1 MALPPA
7 GRAREG
13 QLTVQSSSAS
23 RPKRN
28 HCHTSTPERHA
39 GLPDGA
45 AGAISSCTAPGRSDE
60 QLLDAAIADYLDAL
74 QAFNV
79 EMNGERPSATFDGA
93 DDVPRS
99 LAYATSEVDSMLRKA
114 GAPERAELVAVAWNM
129 VLAGDFDDVAA
140 DARQELAATDFSGTS
155 RTPMDDDELE
165 EIRARLREASP
176 GPWTAFTGGGLGG
189 PEFIRISEDDA
200 EPDMYVE
207 RDGAPASSA
216 DLRFIASAR
225 QDIPRLLAEVER
237 EKGPE

>member
-1 MALPPA
+1 M
-7 GRAREG
+7 
-13 QLTVQSSSAS
+13 QSSSAS

-165 EIRARLREASP
+165 EIRARQGKHLRALGQLSP
-176 GPWTAFTGGGLGG
+176 AAGLVVRSSSGSG
-189 PEFIRISEDDA
+189 EDDA